1 MRWPD
6 EAIVGILWI
15 LAALQRLQIWH
26 TLLASAKDH
35 SSGWF
40 LFDLCGRC
48 WIGFG
53 GLIGQGWIWNDM
65 DECDMN
71 VFMLYDFMIF
81 LIFSS
86 HICTKTTINHRLL
99 ELLPRFQ
106 WETPCTG
113 QGWHC
118 LRQWLKGVR
127 PVRQLSTWIFWGS
140 VHRPTIGIQI
150 HSSDHRHHLR
160 SFPGLQTAKMAISGN
175 ARMSHTC
182 HTCHTFGEES
192 AARKPVLYLLSVKSL
207 DCQIRK
213 TTQWSLFRCE
223 ELKSACMMHVFTT

>member
-1 MRWPD
+1 
-6 EAIVGILWI
+6 
-15 LAALQRLQIWH
+15 
-26 TLLASAKDH
+26 
-35 SSGWF
+35 
-40 LFDLCGRC
+40 
-48 WIGFG
+48 
-53 GLIGQGWIWNDM
+53 
-65 DECDMN
+65 MN

-86 HICTKTTINHRLL
+86 HIICTKTTIDHRLL

-118 LRQWLKGVR
+118 LRQWLKRVR
-127 PVRQLSTWIFWGS
+127 PVRQLSHGFSEAQFIDQQLGSKFTAPITDTIFEVFQVSKQQRWQYLAMPAW
-140 VHRPTIGIQI
+140 VTHVT
-150 HSSDHRHHLR
+150 HVTHL
-160 SFPGLQTAKMAISGN
+160 
-175 ARMSHTC
+175 
-182 HTCHTFGEES
+182 GEES